1 MILIDNIIVSDEIIQ
16 EYFCCHLE
24 VCRGLCCVSGKGG
37 ATLTATDLSA
47 DVSAVALA
55 QAEALAKAEV
65 EVYENN
71 YREIADFLTKE
82 GVKTV
87 KSQGVCERSG
97 SSSFAT
103 PLLESG
109 ECAYAVNENGAIFC
123 GLERAADKGNSRIH
137 RPISCLLYPV
147 RIAERPPFEILRFN
161 HWDVCRDARAYGRE
175 KNIRLYQFVKEGLIR
190 RFGRFGEEFYRRLSE
205 LAEGKLGTTP
215 Y

>member
-1 MILIDNIIVSDEIIQ
+1 MIIIDNIIVSDEIIQ

-24 VCRGLCCVSGKGG
+24 VCHGLCCVSGKGG
-37 ATLTATDLSA
+37 ATLTAS
-47 DVSAVALA
+47 
-55 QAEALAKAEV
+55 EV

-87 KSQGVCERSG
+87 ESRGVCEQSG

-103 PLLESG
+103 PLLTTGS
-109 ECAYAVNENGAIFC
+109 CAYTFIEDGNVRC
-123 GLERAADKGNSRIH
+123 SLDRAREKDGSQLQK
-137 RPISCLLYPV
+137 PISCLLYPV

-161 HWDVCRDARAYGRE
+161 HWDVCCDARAYGRE
-175 KNIRLYQFVKEGLIR
+175 KNIRLYQFVKEGLVR

-205 LAEGKLGTTP
+205 LAEARRE
-215 Y
+215 

>member
-1 MILIDNIIVSDEIIQ
+1 MILIDNIIVSDEVVQ

-37 ATLTATDLSA
+37 AALTAS
-47 DVSAVALA
+47 
-55 QAEALAKAEV
+55 EV

-71 YREIADFLTKE
+71 YREIADFLTAE
-82 GVKTV
+82 GVKTLENQ
-87 KSQGVCERSG
+87 SVCEQAG

-103 PLLESG
+103 PLLKSG
-109 ECAYAVNENGAIFC
+109 ECAYAVNENGTIFC
-123 GLERAADKGNSRIH
+123 GLERVADKGNSKIH

-147 RIAERPPFEILRFN
+147 RIAERPPFEILLFN
-161 HWDVCRDARAYGRE
+161 HWDVCCDARAYGRE

-205 LAEGKLGTTP
+205 LAEGKLGTAP
-215 Y
+215 

>member
-24 VCRGLCCVSGKGG
+24 VCHGLCCVSGKGG
-37 ATLTATDLSA
+37 ATLTASDLSA
-47 DVSAVALA
+47 VVLT
-55 QAEALAKAEV
+55 KAEV

-87 KSQGVCERSG
+87 ESQGVRERSG

-109 ECAYAVNENGAIFC
+109 ECAYAVNENGIIFC

-137 RPISCLLYPV
+137 RPISCQLYPV
-147 RIAERPPFEILRFN
+147 RIARRGPFEILCFN
-161 HWDVCRDARAYGRE
+161 HWDVCCDARAYGRE

-205 LAEGKLGTTP
+205 LAEKQT
-215 Y
+215 

>member
-24 VCRGLCCVSGKGG
+24 VCHGLCCVSGKGG
-37 ATLTATDLSA
+37 AALTASDLSA
-47 DVSAVALA
+47 
-55 QAEALAKAEV
+55 EACLPKPWHRQVLTKVEV

-71 YREIADFLTKE
+71 YREISDFLTKE

-87 KSQGVCERSG
+87 ESQGVCERSG

-123 GLERAADKGNSRIH
+123 GLERAAAKGNSLIH
-137 RPISCLLYPV
+137 RPISCLLYPI

-161 HWDVCRDARAYGRE
+161 HWDVCHDARAYGRE

-205 LAEGKLGTTP
+205 LAEKRNKEND
-215 Y
+215 